1 MNKIRKN
8 IIVYSNSFF
17 FDADSILT
25 INAKSYYTT
34 SDLLAHPMRFLFDS
48 KTKKVHL
55 IRPQADYNSLSVCE
69 LNIHYE
75 ITYYSIK
82 HERKLKLEKLK
93 ELNEN

>member
-25 INAKSYYTT
+25 INAKSYYTY
-34 SDLLAHPMRFLFDS
+34 PMRFLFDS